1 MAGSP
6 PTLWTTGCP
15 CLAKTGY
22 RSFLGC
28 HADMTPGITP
38 DVFAREMIDAYVK
51 RECKGKL
58 RKIGTSYVERE
69 LARREKK
76 GVELNVY
83 E

>member
-1 MAGSP
+1 
-6 PTLWTTGCP
+6 
-15 CLAKTGY
+15 
-22 RSFLGC
+22 
-28 HADMTPGITP
+28 MTPGITP